1 MFLDTRKSNFESR
14 QCFFSYLVHYDTL
27 LQNAADII
35 TKCEIS
41 FITKCDNSLSQNA
54 SDFLLHNAIVL
65 LQIATVMIKCVH
77 FITKCDTYYKLQRL
91 LQNASVQ

>member
-1 MFLDTRKSNFESR
+1 MRVESVF
-14 QCFFSYLVHYDTL
+14 FFSYLVHYVTL

-65 LQIATVMIKCVH
+65 LQIATVMTKCVH
-77 FITKCDTYYKLQRL
+77 FITKCDSYYKLQRL